1 LYWTC
6 SSLLNCSCEIILKC
20 LLAFF
25 LLLLFYFIFV
35 KFFSKVDQWNFFYF
49 IFLDWSSQNKWSVTR
64 ILGGSNPDWILKKGA
79 PGAWLWHHH
88 YLTDKGPL
96 SCDTSGRSNLLAH
109 LLSATDRTNIS
120 STKPKAQ
127 RPGTVSYVSR
137 FDCLLGRNSDKDN
150 RPRAQSTV

>member
-1 LYWTC
+1 LWNYIKVFV
-6 SSLLNCSCEIILKC
+6 SLFFYYYYFILFLLNF
-20 LLAFF
+20 LAKWISGF
-25 LLLLFYFIFV
+25 L
-35 KFFSKVDQWNFFYF
+35 FYF

-64 ILGGSNPDWILKKGA
+64 ILGGSNPDWILKKGV
-79 PGAWLWHHH
+79 PGAWFWHHH

>member
-1 LYWTC
+1 LWNYIKVFL
-6 SSLLNCSCEIILKC
+6 SLFYYYYFILFLLNF
-20 LLAFF
+20 LAKWISGIFF
-25 LLLLFYFIFV
+25 FI
-35 KFFSKVDQWNFFYF
+35 

-64 ILGGSNPDWILKKGA
+64 ILGGSNPDWILKKGV